1 MYQLQPIIAL
11 LDKIRDVNEHETEYC
26 EAQSCD
32 WYIMF
37 TLFLCNK
44 PTPGPF

>member
-1 MYQLQPIIAL
+1 MYQLQPIISL

-32 WYIMF
+32 RG
-37 TLFLCNK
+37 TTLPLFLCNE
-44 PTPGPF
+44 PTFGPF